1 MPTTT
6 IIRRSAVLLL
16 IVLGAA
22 LMFLTLETWAGLG
35 LLLTGATVELIGHAL
50 EP

>member
-1 MPTTT
+1 MLRG
-6 IIRRSAVLLL
+6 IVVRRAVALLL

-35 LLLTGATVELIGHAL
+35 LLLAGGSVELIGHAL
-50 EP
+50 AP

>member
-1 MPTTT
+1 M
-6 IIRRSAVLLL
+6 ALLL

-22 LMFLTLETWAGLG
+22 LMFLTMETWAGLG
-35 LLLTGATVELIGHAL
+35 LLLTGASAELIGHAI